1 VLVEDALRD
10 FWDLCAIGQV
20 TEALQKLEGEL
31 GLHPKGC
38 DRGKLVA
45 AKATALARSGLA
57 QDAEDA
63 IEELKPL
70 ILHCPSLVPYI
81 EMVEAEIFAK
91 DRDAKSSLHKF
102 DLLFNKHRAF
112 LNLDENARLRFD
124 IQLIRA
130 DLLAVMKKY
139 PRAKLIWKTLV
150 LERPDNARAVLGL
163 GLSLAGLQDFG
174 EAKITLKHAV
184 ELGLNPGE
192 RARALWEIGY
202 SHYYSGEF
210 ALAIMAFEECLKD
223 LAFSNITRKALYNA
237 IAASYQGLK
246 MFDRADEY
254 IALAKG
260 AEKDPPS
267 N

>member
-63 IEELKPL
+63 IEEVKHL
-70 ILHCPSLVPYI
+70 ILLCPSLVPYI
-81 EMVEAEIFAK
+81 EMVEAELFAK
-91 DRDAKSSLHKF
+91 DHDAKSSLRKF
-102 DLLFNKHRAF
+102 DSLFTRHRTS
-112 LNLDENARLRFD
+112 LDLAENAKLRFD
-124 IQLIRA
+124 VQLIRA

-139 PRAKLIWKTLV
+139 PRAKVIWKTLV
-150 LERPDNARAVLGL
+150 SERADNARAVLGL
-163 GLSLAGLQDFG
+163 GLSLVGLGDFAG
-174 EAKITLKHAV
+174 AKTTLKHAV
-184 ELGLNPGE
+184 ELGLSPGE

-202 SHYYSGEF
+202 CHYYSGEF
-210 ALAIMAFEECLKD
+210 ALAIMAFEECFKD

-254 IALAKG
+254 IAFARD

-267 N
+267 D